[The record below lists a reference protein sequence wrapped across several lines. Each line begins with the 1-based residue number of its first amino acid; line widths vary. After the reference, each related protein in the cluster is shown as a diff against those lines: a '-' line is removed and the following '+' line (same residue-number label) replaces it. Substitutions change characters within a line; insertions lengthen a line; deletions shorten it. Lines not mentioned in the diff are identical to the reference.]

1 MSSVSGGE
9 PPSTEQVVPAQTL
22 SFRRVALEHQAF
34 IRRKLAQL
42 GVRACDLEDVAQEV
56 LSGMEKG
63 LPMFDPVLATRPE
76 SALRAWLFGICE
88 RQAASHRRAER
99 KRAEV
104 ALAAARLDL
113 HPTGEKSAEERL
125 LEREQEALVSR
136 LLASLEPARRTVFVA
151 TCWRAFRWKRS
162 LFALDLRPNTAW
174 NRLRL
179 AREDLQAAGRRW
191 AARNG
196 ES

>member
-1 MSSVSGGE
+1 MSSVSGE
-9 PPSTEQVVPAQTL
+9 EHPRMEREHLNQTP
-22 SFRRVALEHQAF
+22 SFRRVALEYQAF
-34 IRRKLAQL
+34 IRRTLAQS

-63 LPMFDPVLATRPE
+63 LPLFDPALASRPE
-76 SALRAWLFGICE
+76 SALRGWIFGICE

-104 ALAAARLDL
+104 AFAVDDLDMHAA
-113 HPTGEKSAEERL
+113 GERSAEERL
-125 LEREQEALVSR
+125 LEHEEEAAGSA

-151 TCWRAFRWKRS
+151 HVLEGIPMEEVA
-162 LFALDLRPNTAW
+162 FALDLRPNTAW

-179 AREDLQAAGRRW
+179 AREDLRAAGRRW
-191 AARNG
+191 AARHQ
-196 ES
+196 EC

>member
-9 PPSTEQVVPAQTL
+9 PPSTEQVVPAHTL

-76 SALRAWLFGICE
+76 SALRAWLGQRSWCIS
-88 RQAASHRRAER
+88 RQAAVPR
-99 KRAEV
+99 V
-104 ALAAARLDL
+104 AVGGSVT
-113 HPTGEKSAEERL
+113 P
-125 LEREQEALVSR
+125 VS
-136 LLASLEPARRTVFVA
+136 
-151 TCWRAFRWKRS
+151 
-162 LFALDLRPNTAW
+162 
-174 NRLRL
+174 
-179 AREDLQAAGRRW
+179 
-191 AARNG
+191 
-196 ES
+196 